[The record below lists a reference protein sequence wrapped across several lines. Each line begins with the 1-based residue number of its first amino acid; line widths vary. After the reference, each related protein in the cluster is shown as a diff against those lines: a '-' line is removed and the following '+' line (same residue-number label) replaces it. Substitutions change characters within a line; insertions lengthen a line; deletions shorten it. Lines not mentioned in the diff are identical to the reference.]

1 MVVKIPID
9 LAQNGSTRQALQ
21 QEKVQGDHWH
31 LPISLIIPPFVALR
45 AQARRKAT
53 GRLYHKR
60 GPGTILGGL
69 IAVTRLWRELSRGGR
84 PKRWPF
90 TDILPRQITH
100 EGVVLEH
107 HIREGRFQRSLSL
120 ITAFSSLL
128 AGLEVTYEHYIGSY
142 SQRIMYTP
150 VLISVVMVFASIW
163 GVFSRWAARVLL
175 PIFSLITMIDG
186 IVGFI
191 FHIRG
196 IQRKPG
202 GWRIPIFNIVMG
214 PPLLAPIL
222 FATSGFLGLIA
233 SMLRREDDPRHM
245 LLPGIPRPRSSW
257 LAWLPRKITREG
269 FIVEQDVREGRFQRA
284 MGVAAAISAFC
295 SGVESLYSHYKNG
308 FTYRIEWTPILLTPA
323 IIFAGLGTMWSR
335 TIARTLLPVTSA
347 LALLNGTIGFYYHVR
362 GVLRR
367 PGGMKLPLYNILYGP
382 PIFAPLL
389 FAATGF
395 LGLLASL
402 LRRAD

>member
-1 MVVKIPID
+1 VKVEEGKSIMAVKTLSDISR
-9 LAQNGSTRQALQ
+9 NGNKTAAFRDTQKTPSRKKT
-21 QEKVQGDHWH
+21 EKVHTENR
-31 LPISLIIPPFVALR
+31 LRIRFYISAALTLVRLIGALR
-45 AQARRKAT
+45 
-53 GRLYHKR
+53 GGKR
-60 GPGTILGGL
+60 HSGL
-69 IAVTRLWRELSRGGR
+69 V
-84 PKRWPF
+84 
-90 TDILPRQITH
+90 DVLPRKITR

-107 HIREGRFQRSLSL
+107 HIREGKFQRSLSL

-128 AGLEVTYEHYIGSY
+128 SGLEVTYEHYIGSY

-150 VLISVVMVFASIW
+150 VFLSLALFIAGVWGTFNRWVARMVLPFVS
-163 GVFSRWAARVLL
+163 LL
-175 PIFSLITMIDG
+175 TMIDG
-186 IVGFI
+186 IVGFV
-191 FHIRG
+191 FHVRG

-233 SMLRREDDPRHM
+233 SMLRREDDPGHR
-245 LLPGIPRPRSSW
+245 LFPGLPRPRSAW
-257 LAWLPRKITREG
+257 LSWLPRKITREG
-269 FIVEQDVREGRFQRA
+269 FIIEQDVREGRFQRA
-284 MGVAAAISAFC
+284 MGVATAISAFC
-295 SGVESLYSHYKNG
+295 SGLESLYSHYKND
-308 FTYRIEWTPILLTPA
+308 FTFRIEWTPILLTPA
-323 IIFAGLGTMWSR
+323 VMIAGIGTVWSR

-347 LALLNGTIGFYYHVR
+347 LALLNGMIGFYYHAR

-367 PGGMKLPLYNILYGP
+367 PGGIKHAWYNVIYGP

-402 LRRAD
+402 LRRADS

>member
-1 MVVKIPID
+1 MAVKIPIEH
-9 LAQNGSTRQALQ
+9 AQNGSTRRASQ
-21 QEKVQGDHWH
+21 QVVERRDRQPQESPSRNR
-31 LPISLIIPPFVALR
+31 LPLSTIFGAVVA
-45 AQARRKAT
+45 
-53 GRLYHKR
+53 
-60 GPGTILGGL
+60 
-69 IAVTRLWRELSRGGR
+69 IARLWRELRRKSQP
-84 PKRWPF
+84 PKS
-90 TDILPRQITH
+90 TLLDMLPRQITH
-100 EGVVLEH
+100 EGIVLEH
-107 HIREGRFQRSLSL
+107 HIREGKFQRSLSL

-150 VLISVVMVFASIW
+150 VYISVAMVFASIW
-163 GVFSRWAARVLL
+163 GVFNRWTARVLL
-175 PIFSLITMIDG
+175 PIVSLITVIDG

-196 IQRKPG
+196 IHRKPG

-233 SMLRREDDPRHM
+233 SMLRREDDPRHT
-245 LLPGIPRPRSSW
+245 LLPGIPRPHSVW

-269 FIVEQDVREGRFQRA
+269 IIIEQDVREGRFQRA
-284 MGVAAAISAFC
+284 MGVATAISAFC
-295 SGVESLYSHYKNG
+295 SGVESLYSHYKNN

-323 IIFAGLGTMWSR
+323 IIFAGLGTVWSR
-335 TIARTLLPVTSA
+335 TIARTLLPITSA
-347 LALLNGTIGFYYHVR
+347 LALLNGMIGFYYHAR

>member
-1 MVVKIPID
+1 MAVKTLSD
-9 LAQNGSTRQALQ
+9 LEKNGNTNLAFRDANKALSRQKSTNRPLRFDMGTAL
-21 QEKVQGDHWH
+21 
-31 LPISLIIPPFVALR
+31 AL
-45 AQARRKAT
+45 ARLVGALT
-53 GRLYHKR
+53 GRKR
-60 GPGTILGGL
+60 RSGL
-69 IAVTRLWRELSRGGR
+69 VDL
-84 PKRWPF
+84 
-90 TDILPRQITH
+90 LPRKITR

-128 AGLEVTYEHYIGSY
+128 SGLEVTYEHYIGSY

-150 VLISVVMVFASIW
+150 VIISVALFIAGVW
-163 GVFSRWAARVLL
+163 GTFNRWVARVVL
-175 PIFSLITMIDG
+175 PIVSLIAVIDG

-196 IQRKPG
+196 IHRKPG
-202 GWRIPIFNIVMG
+202 GWRIPVVNIVMG
-214 PPLLAPIL
+214 PPILAPVL

-233 SMLRREDDPRHM
+233 SMLRREDDPGHT
-245 LLPGIPRPRSSW
+245 LLPWVPRPLPAW
-257 LAWLPRKITREG
+257 LSWLPRKITREG
-269 FIVEQDVREGRFQRA
+269 IIIEQDVREGRFQRA
-284 MGVAAAISAFC
+284 MGVATAIAAFC
-295 SGVESLYSHYKNG
+295 SGVESLYSHYKNE
-308 FTYRIEWTPILLTPA
+308 FTFRIEWTPILLTPA
-323 IIFAGLGTMWSR
+323 VIIAGIGTVWSR
-335 TIARTLLPVTSA
+335 TIARTLLPVTSL
-347 LALLNGTIGFYYHVR
+347 LALLNGMLGFFYHAR

-367 PGGMKLPLYNILYGP
+367 PGGLKLSWYNIIYGP